1 MLFRAGERDGGG
13 LVELNFG
20 GGGESKFGWAREEG
34 NLLSWGIFLGR
45 GEGMSKFLAGGLDSS
60 PHPPQ

>member
-20 GGGESKFGWAREEG
+20 GGGGIKIWRGKGGGKSTELG
-34 NLLSWGIFLGR
+34 NFSR
-45 GEGMSKFLAGGLDSS
+45 
-60 PHPPQ
+60 